1 MLALGE
7 STSSILDSFYMKE
20 RIHCQDGKFTKD
32 INFDLLHYQRASH
45 DIKNS
50 SGELILRE
58 NRRFSERIIDKLK
71 SSKISNLDVTEDEL
85 LGSYLV
91 RKIDGTYDP
100 DNIVESN
107 IVEEITEDTIELIKN
122 NLIKDFRNIFC

>member
-7 STSSILDSFYMKE
+7 SINSILDSFYMKE
-20 RIHCQDGKFTKD
+20 RIYYQDGKFTKD
-32 INFDLLHYQRASH
+32 INFELLNYQRASH

-71 SSKISNLDVTEDEL
+71 SSKISKLDVTEDEL

-107 IVEEITEDTIELIKN
+107 
-122 NLIKDFRNIFC
+122 